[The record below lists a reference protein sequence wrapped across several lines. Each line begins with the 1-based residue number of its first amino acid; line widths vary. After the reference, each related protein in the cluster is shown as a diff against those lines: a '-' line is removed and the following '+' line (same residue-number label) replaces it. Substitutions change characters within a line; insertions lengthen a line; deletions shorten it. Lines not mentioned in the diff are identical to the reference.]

1 MVSTPAPFRTLLACS
16 LALFATALAGVA
28 QGQVY
33 KCVDRSG
40 HTTYQQSPCGGS
52 QQGGA
57 VDLKEPVS
65 VPSDTN
71 AAAWSSAAREQR
83 VVVGMPKPFVTQ
95 ALGTP
100 TQIRA
105 PRSGES
111 GSEVWVYNKNGQ
123 TTRVGFIE
131 NAIAWMRSDAPAAP
145 ADARASGAT
154 LAPNGAQ
161 REARI
166 REALV
171 VGKTCTAALQD
182 AGNPDREE
190 PLVAGNTTGARY
202 IYTFDAGNANAF
214 AAFVCLNGRVTSV
227 ERYVPGTQ

>member
-1 MVSTPAPFRTLLACS
+1 MAKSGKSARPIGPGVLVLA
-16 LALFATALAGVA
+16 ALAVA
-28 QGQVY
+28 SPTLAQVY
-33 KCVDRSG
+33 KCVDRAG
-40 HTTYQQSPCGGS
+40 HTTYQQSPCAGG
-52 QQGGA
+52 QQGGT
-57 VDLKEPVS
+57 VELKEPVT
-65 VPSDTN
+65 VRQDGSD
-71 AAAWSSAAREQR
+71 ALWSATAREQR

-100 TQIRA
+100 AQIRA

-123 TTRVGFIE
+123 TTRVGFV
-131 NAIAWMRSDAPAAP
+131 NNVIAWLRSDAGPAATDTRAP
-145 ADARASGAT
+145 AAMPAA
-154 LAPNGAQ
+154 AE
-161 REARI
+161 RETRI

-227 ERYVPGTQ
+227 ERFVPNTQ